1 MKRKKQLAG
10 RKFMMVLHPKVEDDL
25 RKHAEDSGIHLQEL
39 IRGRIIPDWLYGPPV
54 VSKRTIEQLRKKGLL
69 KTERKTTG

>member
-1 MKRKKQLAG
+1 
-10 RKFMMVLHPKVEDDL
+10 MMVLHPKVEDDL

-54 VSKRTIEQLRKKGLL
+54 VSNRTIEQLRKKGLL